1 MDNPPEVPIPYRFA
15 DPAPRAGRYAFPHAV
30 RASKPGE
37 TGDQTYEVEKGR
49 KMTLACKFNVDGMD
63 AADSMDTTALPYLS
77 LRLEPL
83 GRDRGNAWM
92 LAGSQVVR
100 PWNSCPPKVYHG

>member
-63 AADSMDTTALPYLS
+63 AADSMDTTPLPLLS
-77 LRLEPL
+77 LSVEIEATHGCWREAKSCDL
-83 GRDRGNAWM
+83 GIYSRQKSIMD
-92 LAGSQVVR
+92 
-100 PWNSCPPKVYHG
+100 